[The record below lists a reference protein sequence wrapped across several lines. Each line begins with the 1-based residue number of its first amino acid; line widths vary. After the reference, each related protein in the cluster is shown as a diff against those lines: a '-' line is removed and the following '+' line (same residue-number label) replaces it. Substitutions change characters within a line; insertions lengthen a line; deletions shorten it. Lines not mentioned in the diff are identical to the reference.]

1 MSTHTIPTFKSEI
14 TFLSLFSL
22 LYLKV
27 LIQVSNLFPI
37 YIDYDFFSLLYIQI
51 ISNNMA
57 LGLGMTINIICRNI
71 FFKNNFVSVDVVTI
85 KSIIIKSISIKLFHF
100 FSFF

>member
-1 MSTHTIPTFKSEI
+1 MSTHTIPTFKCEI

-22 LYLKV
+22 LYLNV

-51 ISNNMA
+51 ISNN
-57 LGLGMTINIICRNI
+57 
-71 FFKNNFVSVDVVTI
+71 
-85 KSIIIKSISIKLFHF
+85 
-100 FSFF
+100 FSGRV